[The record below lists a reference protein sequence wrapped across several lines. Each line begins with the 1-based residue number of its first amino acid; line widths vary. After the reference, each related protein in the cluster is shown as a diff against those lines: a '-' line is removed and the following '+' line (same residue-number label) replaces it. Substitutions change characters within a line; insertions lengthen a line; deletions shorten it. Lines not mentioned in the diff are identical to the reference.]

1 MLVLRI
7 QEFPAFDKKKSEWNV
22 YGVSQLTELAGKILR

>member
-1 MLVLRI
+1 MVLRI